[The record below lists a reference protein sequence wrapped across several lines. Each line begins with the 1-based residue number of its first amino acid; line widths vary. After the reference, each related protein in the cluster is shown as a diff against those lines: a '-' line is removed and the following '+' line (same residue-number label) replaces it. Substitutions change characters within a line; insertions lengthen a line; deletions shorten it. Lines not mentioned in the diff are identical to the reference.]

1 MTSQLHDMKS
11 DQDLQIDL
19 SILIVSHGHG
29 ELVRQCLESLQGG
42 ALQGLAHEIIVTD
55 NRNEGGFLDQIGGP
69 RPGLVVQS
77 NDKPMG
83 FGANMNQ
90 AAGRARGRILLL
102 LNPDT
107 AFHEGSI
114 AEAIAWLEADTARG
128 VVAARLL
135 NADLTEQRNFR
146 HFPTMAVTLA
156 RGLRADGWRWR
167 PRFYRKSLL
176 EDTVQD
182 GPTRVDWV
190 YGSFILIR
198 ASTFRA
204 LGGFDEGYFMYYEDV
219 DLCLRLARSGV
230 GCFVYPELS
239 FVHHHQRDSAQT
251 GKNPLRKHHIQS
263 FLRYL
268 KRSHAYF
275 WPPQPCDQ
283 GIDMPKGA
291 AITLVPQLVL
301 VALILVATNLAAMVS
316 GAVFGHPI
324 TEFSPISFA
333 VCLLLAQFMLQEFD
347 PARMGDVPKRVIGV
361 IESAIMG
368 LFPWFLILVFSS
380 TMAPALALGCFVV
393 LAIGFSALVTYAL
406 SRIIPSPGARIGVVL
421 SQHGPGLAG
430 GLPNLPIGTVSV
442 VTATVLSAGD
452 ESLAAEALS
461 EQVKNN
467 RIDHI
472 LIVTDPDDP
481 ASVLKLFWRLAI
493 FDVPVWHS
501 IRDAKTGLPG
511 RVVMLRGPLR
521 SRAREGMKRGV
532 DLIVSLA
539 SLLALALPMAF
550 VAVLIKLD
558 DGGPVFFA
566 QPRVGRNQ
574 VLFPMLKFRSMNTA
588 SADKR
593 GDRLTIKDDPR
604 ITRLGRFLR
613 RTSLDELPQLF
624 NVVAGQMSI
633 VGPRPLPDH
642 FHYKGLAFED
652 TLAEWHYRVRVRPGI
667 TGLSQLKG
675 LRGTPDN
682 RSEAIEMMTNRVLF
696 DNLYIDHWTIWLDLR
711 IMAMTV
717 LSGAFLS
724 GN

>member
-1 MTSQLHDMKS
+1 M
-11 DQDLQIDL
+11 DL

-29 ELVRQCLESLQGG
+29 ELVRQCLESLFGG
-42 ALQGLAHEIIVTD
+42 ALHGLAHEIIVTD
-55 NRNEGGFLDQIGGP
+55 NLGEEGFLDLIGGP
-69 RPGLVVQS
+69 RPELIVQT
-77 NDKPMG
+77 NDKAMG

-90 AAGRARGRILLL
+90 AAARARGRILLL

-107 AFHEGSI
+107 AFHEGNI
-114 AEAIAWLEADTARG
+114 AEAMAWLEADSARG
-128 VVAARLL
+128 IVAAGLL

-156 RGLRADGWRWR
+156 RGLRADSWRWR
-167 PRFYRKSLL
+167 PRFYRESLL
-176 EDTVQD
+176 EDTVHD

-204 LGGFDEGYFMYYEDV
+204 FEGFDEGYFMYYEDV

-230 GCFVYPELS
+230 GCYVYPELS
-239 FVHHHQRDSAQT
+239 FVHHHQRDSAQA
-251 GKNPLRKHHIQS
+251 GSNPLRKHHIQS

-275 WPPQPCDQ
+275 WPPRTCDQ
-283 GIDMPKGA
+283 GIDMPRGR
-291 AITLVPQLVL
+291 AIKFVPQVVL

-316 GAVFGHPI
+316 GAVFGQPA
-324 TEFSPISFA
+324 TEFSPVSFA
-333 VCLLLAQFMLQEFD
+333 GCLLLAQFMLQEFD
-347 PARMGDVPKRVIGV
+347 PARMGDVPKRVVGV

-380 TMAPALALGCFVV
+380 TTAPALALGCFAA

-406 SRIIPSPGARIGVVL
+406 SRTIPSPGARIGVVL
-421 SQHGPGLAG
+421 SQHRLGLAD
-430 GLPNLPIGTVSV
+430 GLPNLPIGTASVVSV
-442 VTATVLSAGD
+442 TTLSANE

-461 EQVKNN
+461 KQIRND

-472 LIVTDPDDP
+472 LIVTDRDDP
-481 ASVLKLFWRLAI
+481 ASVLKLFWRLSI

-501 IRDAKTGLPG
+501 VRDTKTGLPG

-532 DLIVSLA
+532 DLILSLGA
-539 SLLALALPMAF
+539 LLTLALPMAF

-558 DGGPVFFA
+558 DGGPVFFS

-574 VLFPMLKFRSMNTA
+574 VLFPMLKFRSMNAA

-593 GDRLTIKDDPR
+593 GDQLTIKDDPR
-604 ITRLGRFLR
+604 ITRLGYVLR

-633 VGPRPLPDH
+633 VGPRPLPHH

-652 TLAEWHYRVRVRPGI
+652 TLADWHYRVRVRPGI

-682 RSEAIEMMTNRVLF
+682 RIEATEMMTDRVLF